1 MQAYFF
7 LGVGGWGVNAIA
19 AILACKPNMVATI
32 IIIIIMLT
40 KILALM
46 RPQKTPALQAST
58 QVAN

>member
-7 LGVGGWGVNAIA
+7 EGGGWGVNAIA
-19 AILACKPNMVATI
+19 AILACKPNMAATV
-32 IIIIIMLT
+32 IIIIMVT